1 MSNVE
6 TTQKPAFDVGKLD
19 GVEKA
24 AILLLSLSEEDAAQ
38 IFRHLEPKQVQRLG
52 MSMASMSDFSHD
64 RVAAVHR
71 QFIDDIQKYTNI
83 GIGSED
89 FVRKALVAALGEDK
103 ASNLVDQIILGS
115 GARGLDSLK
124 WMDARQVASIIQN
137 EHPQIQTIVLSYLE
151 PEQSA
156 EILSQFPEQV
166 RLDLVMRIANLEE
179 VQPAALQELNDI
191 MEKQFAGAAGAQAAK
206 MGGLKAAANI
216 MNYLDTNIE
225 GQLMDSIRESDE
237 EMSQQIQDLMFVFE
251 NLIDVDDRGIQT
263 LLREVPGDLLQ
274 RALKGSDDQMREKVF
289 KNMSK
294 RAAEML
300 ADDLEAMVGGVV
312 EDLVGLVLGRV
323 LLVLGRHA
331 DIFDRTALERGLY
344 LSFQC
349 DRVNVGHFRLPV
361 NLCRRLR
368 LVGPGMMSGAQ
379 NGICRCD
386 VFSSG

>member
-1 MSNVE
+1 M
-6 TTQKPAFDVGKLD
+6 
-19 GVEKA
+19 
-24 AILLLSLSEEDAAQ
+24 
-38 IFRHLEPKQVQRLG
+38 
-52 MSMASMSDFSHD
+52 
-64 RVAAVHR
+64 
-71 QFIDDIQKYTNI
+71 
-83 GIGSED
+83 
-89 FVRKALVAALGEDK
+89 AALGEDK

-263 LLREVPGDLLQ
+263 MLREVPGDLLQ
-274 RALKGSDDQMREKVF
+274 RALKGSDDQMREKIF

-300 ADDLEAMVGGVV
+300 ADDLEAMGPIRVSEV
-312 EDLVGLVLGRV
+312 E
-323 LLVLGRHA
+323 A
-331 DIFDRTALERGLY
+331 AQKEI
-344 LSFQC
+344 LSIA
-349 DRVNVGHFRLPV
+349 
-361 NLCRRLR
+361 RRLADAGEIM
-368 LVGPGMMSGAQ
+368 LGA
-379 NGICRCD
+379 GGGEE
-386 VFSSG
+386 FL